1 VHFNR
6 PIVFPEKLVADY
18 IKDYQEVIPEMTLT
32 QEELAKIDTDF
43 EAIQEI
49 IANAPEYTTQTSY
62 REECKDVEISVPSIG
77 TSS

>member
-1 VHFNR
+1 
-6 PIVFPEKLVADY
+6 
-18 IKDYQEVIPEMTLT
+18 MTLT
-32 QEELAKIDTDF
+32 LEELAKIDTDF

-77 TSS
+77 TSSQIGFGGSKLPGGPGGGDIGGEKPQSGG